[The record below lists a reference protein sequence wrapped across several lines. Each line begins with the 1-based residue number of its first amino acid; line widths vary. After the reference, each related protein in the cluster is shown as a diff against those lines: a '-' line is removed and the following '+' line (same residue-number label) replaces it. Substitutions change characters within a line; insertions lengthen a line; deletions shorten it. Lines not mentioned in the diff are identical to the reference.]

1 MKKQRGWQTGERVP
15 SVLWRLRLAAG
26 WSVALLDPN
35 LSQISLRRRSTAA
48 HLLVRRSVAMYCNRS
63 WVLLALLRSA
73 SHCCTLLHSTSLR
86 RFVCKECPS
95 ASPFNI
101 VPPKPSPG
109 DMYPLQCVYVDSL
122 LWAYLDKS
130 VTLYQEEGKNGRLG
144 KTNDLIKHWATTA
157 LPLVAMPKG
166 EI

>member
-1 MKKQRGWQTGERVP
+1 MIPIYLKYL
-15 SVLWRLRLAAG
+15 SAA
-26 WSVALLDPN
+26 A
-35 LSQISLRRRSTAA
+35 STAA

-63 WVLLALLRSA
+63 WVLLALLHSA

-101 VPPKPSPG
+101 VPPKPAQEICAHCNVF
-109 DMYPLQCVYVDSL
+109 MWTVYSIASTVGIL
-122 LWAYLDKS
+122 RH
-130 VTLYQEEGKNGRLG
+130 VMTLYQEEGKNGRLG
-144 KTNDLIKHWATTA
+144 KTNDLIKYWATTA

>member
-63 WVLLALLRSA
+63 WVLLALLHSA

-101 VPPKPSPG
+101 VPPKPAQEICAHCNVFVWTVYSIARSVG
-109 DMYPLQCVYVDSL
+109 IFRHITDFLVIQGKRQELQTGQ
-122 LWAYLDKS
+122 K
-130 VTLYQEEGKNGRLG
+130 
-144 KTNDLIKHWATTA
+144 
-157 LPLVAMPKG
+157 
-166 EI
+166 